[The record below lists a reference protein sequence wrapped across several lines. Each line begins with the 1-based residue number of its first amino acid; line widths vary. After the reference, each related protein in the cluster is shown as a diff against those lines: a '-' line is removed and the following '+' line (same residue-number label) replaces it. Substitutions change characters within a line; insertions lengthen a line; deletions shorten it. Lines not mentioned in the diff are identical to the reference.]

1 MKFSTYEASV
11 ENGLIKLPDDAR
23 LPDHTRVYVVV
34 PDLVDIE
41 GLRVLSP
48 RLADPSKAGD
58 FVLEVAPEYVCNGA
72 SADSAQ

>member
-1 MKFSTYEASV
+1 MKLTTYEATV
-11 ENGLIKLPDDAR
+11 ENRLIKLPDDAR

-48 RLADPSKAGD
+48 RLADPARAAD
-58 FVLEVAPEYVCNGA
+58 FVLDASPEHFDAGV
-72 SADSAQ
+72 